1 MLGINKAPVVLAGLQ
16 SQFFE
21 GRANA
26 IEAQALGKLVQAFN
40 CVAVIIQ
47 NRLNNLDDS
56 GNPLELMVGTGGG
69 TPWQLLPGVESPII
83 YCTNLNDVFVK
94 VRVAVTGATTG
105 VGTIEQPPGGIAL
118 NNAGH
123 DYAPGDTLLIFG
135 GIGGIVTVNTVDGA
149 GAILTWTLTSGGS
162 GYSVGVGVET
172 NSDAASLGQ
181 GATFDILTLTI
192 SQVDFPFIVYY
203 IDPDH
208 FVRR

>member
-1 MLGINKAPVVLAGLQ
+1 MGINKAPIILAGLRTN
-16 SQFFE
+16 FFE

-26 IEAQALGKLVQAFN
+26 TNPQALGKLLESLN

-69 TPWQLLPGVESPII
+69 CIWQLLPGVESPLI
-83 YCTNLNDVFVK
+83 YVTNLNDVFVK

-105 VGTIEQPPGGIAL
+105 VGAIEQPPGGIAL

-123 DYAPGDTLLIFG
+123 DYAPGDTLTIFG
-135 GIGGIVTVNTVDGA
+135 GSGGLITVNTVDGA

-162 GYSVGVGVET
+162 GYSVGT
-172 NSDAASLGQ
+172 NVSTTSDAASLGA

-192 SQVDFPFIVYY
+192 NQVDFPFIVYY
-203 IDPDH
+203 LDP
-208 FVRR
+208 VYQRQGR